1 MENRQLTV
9 EQFKYMEDKVLEWN
23 TVFGNNL
30 DDGSLISTYVKLC
43 IEEGNEYVNAPQ
55 KAVELFKVKYGR
67 MPSKSEEDQT
77 ELLTIGHCECIDALG
92 DSVFTGF
99 MLNRL
104 KTEDTYDDWFEEF
117 VTSPLIITS
126 FDELVHLLKKGELYT
141 YTTYLT
147 YQLLEDSERYNIFGA
162 FQRICE
168 SNFSKAATKDVDIEK
183 EIAYIESQGR
193 YVDVFAE
200 ESGDYIIFKARKDLV
215 EGNTFEKG
223 KIVKPSTFVSVEDLG
238 GLEEFIY

>member
-1 MENRQLTV
+1 
-9 EQFKYMEDKVLEWN
+9 MEDKVLEWN

-30 DDGSLISTYVKLC
+30 DDGSLIPTYVKLC

-55 KAVELFKVKYGR
+55 KAVELFKVKHGR
-67 MPSKSEEDQT
+67 MPSKNEEDQT
-77 ELLTIGHCECIDALG
+77 ELLTIKHCERIDALG

-104 KTEDTYDDWFEEF
+104 QESAKYQEGDCWFTEMMTKGYD
-117 VTSPLIITS
+117 
-126 FDELVHLLKKGELYT
+126 LVSMENILNLLEISDVYG
-141 YTTYLT
+141 YTTDLPLKLF
-147 YQLLEDSERYNIFGA
+147 QESERYNIFGA

-183 EIAYIESQGR
+183 EIVYIESQGR
-193 YVDVFAE
+193 YADVFAE